1 MTAAVPEPPAS
12 AEVGATGHVLRNP
25 GVVGIG
31 LGSLLSDTGH
41 EMATAALPG
50 FLRSLGAPAAALGAI
65 EGVADAALSA
75 SKVVGGVVAD
85 RPEVSRPT
93 LTAGAYAV
101 TAVGHGA
108 FAVAP
113 AWPAVAV
120 ARAVSWTAR
129 GGKVPA
135 RDS

>member
-1 MTAAVPEPPAS
+1 
-12 AEVGATGHVLRNP
+12 
-25 GVVGIG
+25 
-31 LGSLLSDTGH
+31 

-50 FLRSLGAPAAALGAI
+50 FWGSLGAPSAALGAI

-75 SKVVGGVVAD
+75 SKAAGGGVAD
-85 RPEVSRPT
+85 RPSVDRPK

-108 FAVAP
+108 FGLAVA
-113 AWPAVAV
+113 WPFVAV
-120 ARAVSWTAR
+120 ARAVSWIAR
-129 GGKVPA
+129 GGKAPA